1 MIRLILI
8 LILII
13 FAISLFR
20 PFLKTKESN
29 KTRNKINKILLP
41 NKVNFR
47 QTNSIFLIII
57 AIFLFVLFLWLLPKF
72 GVNVVTLLQKI
83 VPIIFSLRNILP
95 F

>member
-29 KTRNKINKILLP
+29 KTRNKINKILIP
-41 NKVNFR
+41 NKVKFR

-57 AIFLFVLFLWLLPKF
+57 AIFLFVLFVWLLPKF

>member
-1 MIRLILI
+1 MIRLILLLI
-8 LILII
+8 LIL
-13 FAISLFR
+13 FVISLFR

-29 KTRNKINKILLP
+29 KTRNKINKILTP
-41 NKVNFR
+41 NKVKFR
-47 QTNSIFLIII
+47 QINSIFLIII
-57 AIFLFVLFLWLLPKF
+57 AIFLFVLFVWLLPKF

>member
-1 MIRLILI
+1 MIRLILLII
-8 LILII
+8 LIL

-29 KTRNKINKILLP
+29 KTRNKINKILTP
-41 NKVNFR
+41 NKVKFR
-47 QTNSIFLIII
+47 QINSIFLIII
-57 AIFLFVLFLWLLPKF
+57 AIFLFVLFVWLLPKF